1 MVSSGTT
8 WIALG
13 STAAAPPERS
23 RPSEHLEWNLH
34 LDRLASAAD
43 PGKGSRNESDGL
55 PGLEIETGGARSSAD
70 GKARKPIS
78 MHRWS
83 KLFVPTLREA
93 PADAE
98 VASHKFLLRSGYI
111 RQLSAGLYNYL
122 FLGQR
127 SLNKVIGIVRE
138 EMDKIGQEFYLPA
151 ILPRELWEES
161 GRWTGM
167 GDNMFRLKDRKG
179 ADLCLGMTH
188 EEVMTAIA
196 RNELRSYK
204 QLPQIWYQIQT
215 KFRDEPRPKAGLLR
229 VRQFIMKDSYSFDL
243 NSEGLD
249 RSYKLHDAAY
259 RAIFTRCGL
268 KFVVVEADSGA
279 MGGSQS
285 QEFMVYTDAG
295 EDLIASCPV
304 CGYAA
309 NLEKATSRLEP
320 VAEMEP
326 TGDGMPELVHTPGCA
341 AISDVAA
348 FFRISPASDIKCVAY
363 MVLKHGTGGK
373 DERAK
378 DTWHGVAT
386 FLRGDH
392 QVNETK
398 LLSAIGGAE
407 LRTMQADEL
416 QKYFNGPAGYLGP
429 MGLKHGDKPLG
440 EELTVVVDKSLEGRK
455 NMVCGA
461 NKLDYH
467 QRNVCPG
474 RDFTWTVLADIRS
487 VNEGEA
493 CPTPGCSGKL
503 VVGKA
508 VEVGHIFKLGYK
520 YTESMHARVLD
531 LNGKEVMPI
540 MGCYGIGIER
550 ILTAAIEQSND
561 ANGFCLPASIAPFTV
576 VVTVTNI
583 ADALLKEAGETLAA
597 ELEAAGLD
605 VLLDD
610 RDERAGVKFK
620 DADLVGIPYRI
631 NVGKKTAS
639 GQVELVTRANS
650 SSVDVALADVVSEVK
665 KRVQEENLLG
675 SSS

>member
-1 MVSSGTT
+1 
-8 WIALG
+8 
-13 STAAAPPERS
+13 
-23 RPSEHLEWNLH
+23 
-34 LDRLASAAD
+34 
-43 PGKGSRNESDGL
+43 L
-55 PGLEIETGGARSSAD
+55 P
-70 GKARKPIS
+70 

-98 VASHKFLLRSGYI
+98 VASHKFLLRAGYI
-111 RQLSAGLYNYL
+111 RQLGAGIYNYL
-122 FLGQR
+122 PLGQR

-138 EMDKIGQEFYLPA
+138 EMDKIGQEFFLPA
-151 ILPRELWEES
+151 ILPREPWVES

-188 EEVMTAIA
+188 EEIMTTIA
-196 RNELRSYK
+196 RSELRSYK

-215 KFRDEPRPKAGLLR
+215 KFRDEPRPKSGLLR
-229 VRQFIMKDSYSFDL
+229 VRQFTMKDSYSFDIDKA
-243 NSEGLD
+243 GLD
-249 RSYKLHDAAY
+249 KSFDLHDAVY
-259 RAIFTRCGL
+259 RKIFTRCGL
-268 KFVVVEADSGA
+268 KFVAVEADSGA

-309 NLEKATSRLEP
+309 NLEKAISTLAP
-320 VAEMEP
+320 VTEMEP
-326 TGDGMPELVHTPGCA
+326 TGDGLPQLVSTPGCA
-341 AISDVAA
+341 AISDVAE
-348 FFRISPASDIKCVAY
+348 FFKISPASDIKCVAY
-363 MVLKHGTGGK
+363 MALKRGTTDKSGTK
-373 DERAK
+373 P

-398 LLSAIGGAE
+398 LQGVIGAAD
-407 LRTMQADEL
+407 LRTMQAAEL
-416 QKYFNGPAGYLGP
+416 EQYFKGPAGFLGP
-429 MGLKHGDKPLG
+429 VGIKHDDKPLG
-440 EELTVVVDKSLEGRK
+440 EGLTVVVDKSLESRK
-455 NMVCGA
+455 NLVAGA

-467 QRNVCPG
+467 LRNVVPG
-474 RDFTWTVLADIRS
+474 RDFTWTVSADIRS

-493 CPTPGCSGKL
+493 CPVDHCEGKL

-520 YTESMHARVLD
+520 YSESMGARVLD
-531 LNGKEVMPI
+531 VNGKEVTPI
-540 MGCYGIGIER
+540 MGSYGIGIER

-561 ANGFCLPASIAPFTV
+561 KNGFWLPSSIAPFAV

-583 ADALLKEAGETLAA
+583 GDALLHETGEKLAA
-597 ELEAAGLD
+597 ELDAAGFD

-631 NVGKKTAS
+631 NVGKKAAT
-639 GQVELVTRANS
+639 GQVELVTRATAQ
-650 SSVDVALADVVSEVK
+650 SVDVDLADVVAQVK
-665 KRVQEENLLG
+665 TRIEEENLLEAV
-675 SSS
+675 